1 MAHALPL
8 LDCCHLLCLCG
19 GCVWCSGRVS
29 PFILLCADGELVCA
43 EGCTQVTGV
52 MAMMM
57 TGRVLLVCALCVVW
71 CGGAVVV
78 SSVVDDVVDG
88 GVNEGPLGDSQSDS
102 RDEKAGKPE
111 LFESVDEGVGSADH
125 SLDTR
130 SGTNVNEQGNL
141 VNEPPTGNVGKEGV
155 EEEGLGT
162 QRNEVHEQQVEEEV
176 KELTVKQESQ
186 TKDKVTVP
194 QSLPPTPAGTIT
206 SPPPPPTAPM
216 QGSPTTPGQPQ
227 ENSQK
232 STGQPPKLQVPPPP
246 PPAASA
252 EGEADGGLVGAS
264 DTSRVTCDKNK
275 DPKESE
281 GRVSG
286 PPSGGASSSPISND
300 GDASRKNGGAPSTQ
314 GTTSLK
320 NNEQSRPTTSSGN
333 APLNRETPERSTPDA
348 QRHSSDTQENET
360 SRLPDGDAAHSGAGQ
375 SAMGTKGSSGVS
387 TTASNA
393 PTTPQPQL
401 PAPPVPPTATV
412 TGAPAEKPTAERLP
426 PPADSTPKESL
437 AATTTAQTND
447 TTKPSDSDGSTAV
460 SYTTSFLLLLLV
472 ACAAAAAVVSA

>member
-1 MAHALPL
+1 
-8 LDCCHLLCLCG
+8 
-19 GCVWCSGRVS
+19 
-29 PFILLCADGELVCA
+29 
-43 EGCTQVTGV
+43 

-57 TGRVLLVCALCVVW
+57 TGRVLLVCALCVLW
-71 CGGAVVV
+71 CGAAVVE
-78 SSVVDDVVDG
+78 SVVDDVVDG
-88 GVNEGPLGDSQSDS
+88 GVNEGPLGSSQSAS
-102 RDEKAGKPE
+102 REEKAAKPE
-111 LFESVDEGVGSADH
+111 LSKSVDEGVGSADH

-130 SGTNVNEQGNL
+130 SGNNVSEQGNL
-141 VNEPPTGNVGKEGV
+141 VKEPPTENVGKKGV
-155 EEEGLGT
+155 EGEGLGT
-162 QRNEVHEQQVEEEV
+162 QRNEVHEQQVEEEGE
-176 KELTVKQESQ
+176 ELTVKQKSQ

-194 QSLPPTPAGTIT
+194 QSIPPTPAGTIT

-216 QGSPTTPGQPQ
+216 QGSPRTPGQPQ

-232 STGQPPKLQVPPPP
+232 SAGQPAKLQVPPPP

-264 DTSRVTCDKNK
+264 DTSRVTGDKNK

-281 GRVSG
+281 GPISG
-286 PPSGGASSSPISND
+286 PPSGGASSSPISNN
-300 GDASRKNGGAPSTQ
+300 GDASRNNGGAPSTRD
-314 GTTSLK
+314 TTSLK
-320 NNEQSRPTTSSGN
+320 NNEQSRLTASSGN
-333 APLNRETPERSTPDA
+333 ATLNRETPERSTPDA

-360 SRLPDGDAAHSGAGQ
+360 SQTADGDAAHSAAGQ

-447 TTKPSDSDGSTAV
+447 TTKPGDSDSSTTA
-460 SYTTSFLLLLLV
+460 SHTTSPLLLFLLV

>member
-1 MAHALPL
+1 
-8 LDCCHLLCLCG
+8 
-19 GCVWCSGRVS
+19 
-29 PFILLCADGELVCA
+29 
-43 EGCTQVTGV
+43 

-57 TGRVLLVCALCVVW
+57 NGRVLLVCALCVLW
-71 CGGAVVV
+71 CGAAVVV
-78 SSVVDDVVDG
+78 SSAGGDVDG
-88 GVNEGPLGDSQSDS
+88 GVKEGPLGDSQSAS
-102 RDEKAGKPE
+102 RDEKAAKPE

-130 SGTNVNEQGNL
+130 SGTSVNEQGNL
-141 VNEPPTGNVGKEGV
+141 VKEPPTENVGKKGV
-155 EEEGLGT
+155 EGEGLGT
-162 QRNEVHEQQVEEEV
+162 QRNEVHEQQVEEEGE
-176 KELTVKQESQ
+176 ELTVKQKSQ

-206 SPPPPPTAPM
+206 SPPPPTAPM
-216 QGSPTTPGQPQ
+216 QESPRTPGQPQ

-232 STGQPPKLQVPPPP
+232 SAGQPPKLQVQPPSS
-246 PPAASA
+246 PAASA

-264 DTSRVTCDKNK
+264 DTSRVTGDKNK

-300 GDASRKNGGAPSTQ
+300 GDASRNNGGAPSTQ
-314 GTTSLK
+314 DTTSLK
-320 NNEQSRPTTSSGN
+320 NNEQSGPTTSSRH

-360 SRLPDGDAAHSGAGQ
+360 GQTADGDAAHSAAGQ

-426 PPADSTPKESL
+426 PPADSTPGEGL

-447 TTKPSDSDGSTAV
+447 TATPGDSDGSTTV
-460 SYTTSFLLLLLV
+460 SHTTSPLLLLLLLV
-472 ACAAAAAVVSA
+472 ACAAAAAVVAA